1 MKRAM
6 LVGAAC
12 AAFAMISGTAFGYT
26 QWFPAG
32 SAIIYGLAER
42 HVVVTESGSVRLS
55 TDNQNGL
62 IWPARLAVPNL
73 QHPGGTVT
81 VGWYVNIGSGT
92 QVRGRVKT
100 YEADGTLFATTAYT
114 SRTTSGSS
122 SRTANKSNGN
132 VILELEFTDMNPSTP
147 TPSVSG
153 FYAE

>member
-1 MKRAM
+1 MKKAM

-12 AAFAMISGTAFGYT
+12 SAFAMISGTAFGYN

-32 SAIIYGLAER
+32 AALVYGLDEG
-42 HVVVTESGSVRLS
+42 HVIVTESGSVRLS
-55 TDNQNGL
+55 TANQNGL
-62 IWPARLAVPNL
+62 IWPARLAVPNI
-73 QHPGGTVT
+73 QNPSGTVT

-100 YEADGTLFATTAYT
+100 YEADGTLFATTTYT

-132 VILELEFTDMNPSTP
+132 VMLELEFTDGNSSTP

>member
-1 MKRAM
+1 MKRMM

-12 AAFAMISGTAFGYT
+12 AAFAMISGAAFGA

-32 SAIIYGLAER
+32 STVVYGVDEG

-55 TDNQNGL
+55 TAHQNGL
-62 IWPARLAVPNL
+62 IWPARIAVPNV
-73 QHPGGTVT
+73 QNPGGTVV

-100 YEADGTLFATTAYT
+100 YDVDGTLFATTAFV

-132 VILELEFTDMNPSTP
+132 VMLELEFTDGNPSTP
-147 TPSVSG
+147 TPAVSG